1 MDVESELGKG
11 SVFRLEFPLP
21 ETDEPAEEDKQ
32 ESNQIFMLPKKVL
45 VVDDDPIQ
53 LKIAEDMLGRNGI
66 TCTICMNIQE
76 VVAALEKSDYDIVLT
91 DVQMPETDGF
101 GLLKLLRNSDI
112 GNSRSIPVAVMTARS
127 DGNTGDI

>member
-1 MDVESELGKG
+1 M
-11 SVFRLEFPLP
+11 
-21 ETDEPAEEDKQ
+21 
-32 ESNQIFMLPKKVL
+32 
-45 VVDDDPIQ
+45 DDDPIQ

-127 DGNTGDI
+127 DGNTGIYEKEGFAGYIHKPNLPNWYRYPN